1 MTAARLCIRLTP
13 AERAEVGDLSAAV
26 RAALRDAPTGRHVQ
40 PAESWDRPYTVRLD
54 AEHIAL
60 LDAQRGDTP
69 RSTYLR
75 AIVISQPEG
84 GPQVGK

>member
-13 AERAEVGDLSAAV
+13 AERAEVGDLSATV
-26 RAALRDAPTGRHVQ
+26 RAALRDAPAGRHVQ
-40 PAESWDRPYTVRLD
+40 PADGWDRPYTVRLD

-60 LDAQRGDTP
+60 LDGQRGDTP
-69 RSTYLR
+69 RSPYLR
-75 AIVISQPEG
+75 AIVLARPEG